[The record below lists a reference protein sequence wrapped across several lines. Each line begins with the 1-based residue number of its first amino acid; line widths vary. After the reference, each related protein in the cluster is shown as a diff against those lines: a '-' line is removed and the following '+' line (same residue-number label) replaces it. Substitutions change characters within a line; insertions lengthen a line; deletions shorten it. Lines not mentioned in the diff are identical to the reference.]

1 MAKRTPPQLPLLE
14 RMIQAVSPA
23 WALARHRDRVAIAAT
38 GGYVGASYRES
49 LAYFQPGTGD
59 ADNDTVI
66 DLPELRGRSRDLVR
80 NSPVAAGAIETDVSH
95 VVGTGLTLQCR
106 IDAEALGIT
115 TEQARKWQK
124 DTERLFCMW
133 AESEM
138 ADAFAELTFYEL
150 QELAYRTS
158 QESGDGFV
166 VLAQK
171 SRPTWPF
178 KLALQV
184 IEADRV
190 SNPNFGADTEML
202 VAGKERAADGEVL
215 AFHICS
221 RHPGASV
228 YGGKASWSRVEVRG
242 AQSGRRNVLHL
253 MRKKRP
259 GQSRGIPVLAPIIE
273 TVKQL
278 TRYSSAEVDAAVNS
292 AVNAVFTQMDHE
304 AFSDTFDDQAQQQ
317 IVDRAMGWDG
327 DVSGAKG
334 RVINLLPGETVAS
347 PTPGRPN
354 PNFDPF
360 FNSVL
365 QQIGMALDIPHEV
378 LTRRFQSSY
387 SAARAALLAFWRTV
401 KIRRSWFASKF
412 CQPVYEEW
420 LADAVADGL
429 IAAPG
434 FFADPLVRH
443 AWSRTSWAGD
453 GPGALNPL
461 DEANAAEKRLKLG
474 ITTLDEEIVAYDG
487 GDWEAKHA
495 AAVRIRDARLADGLD
510 QAPPDPNAMQGG
522 QPGAPGQ
529 QKPGHPAPK
538 PGQPP
543 QQQPGATL
551 DGKSQALGNCDSA
564 DA

>member
-1 MAKRTPPQLPLLE
+1 MAKRTPDLPLIE
-14 RMIQAVSPA
+14 RMIQAISPS
-23 WALARHRDRVAIAAT
+23 WALARHKDRIAIAAT

-59 ADNDTVI
+59 ADSDSI
-66 DLPELRGRSRDLVR
+66 ADLPELRARSRDLTR
-80 NSPVAAGAIETDVSH
+80 NSPVAEGAIETDVSH

-106 IDAEALGIT
+106 VDAEALGIT
-115 TEQARKWQK
+115 AEQATKWQK
-124 DTERLFCMW
+124 NTERLFLMW
-133 AESEM
+133 AESELSDS
-138 ADAFAELTFYEL
+138 AGEQNFYE
-150 QELAYRTS
+150 QQDLAYRTAR
-158 QESGDGFV
+158 ESGDGFV

-171 SRPTWPF
+171 KRPNWPF

-190 SNPNFGADTEML
+190 SNPDFAADSETL

-221 RHPGASV
+221 RHPGAGVDS
-228 YGGKASWSRVEVRG
+228 GKATWARVEVRG
-242 AQSGRRNVLHL
+242 AKSGRRNVLHL

-259 GQSRGIPVLAPIIE
+259 GQSRGIPALAPIIE

-304 AFSDTFDDQAQQQ
+304 AFSDTFDGDAQKE
-317 IVDRAMGWDG
+317 IVNRALGWDG
-327 DVSGAKG
+327 DISGAKG
-334 RVINLLPGETVAS
+334 RAINLLPGETISS

-360 FNSVL
+360 FNAVL

-378 LTRRFQSSY
+378 LTKRFQSSY
-387 SAARAALLAFWRTV
+387 SAARAALLSFWRTV
-401 KIRRSWFASKF
+401 KIRRTWFASKF
-412 CQPVYEEW
+412 CQRVYEEW

-443 AWSRTSWAGD
+443 AWSRTTWSGD

-461 DEANAAEKRLKLG
+461 DEANAAEKRLAIGL
-474 ITTLDEEIVAYDG
+474 TTLDEEIVAYDG
-487 GDWEAKHA
+487 GDWETKHA
-495 AAVRIRDARLADGLD
+495 AAVRIREARIADGLD
-510 QAPPDPNAMQGG
+510 QAPPDPNALPGG

-529 QKPGHPAPK
+529 QQPGAKPGTPPKKPAPK
-538 PGQPP
+538 AE
-543 QQQPGATL
+543 GA
-551 DGKSQALGNCDSA
+551 AE
-564 DA
+564 

>member
-1 MAKRTPPQLPLLE
+1 MAKRTTPQLPLFE

-23 WALARHRDRVAIAAT
+23 WALARHKDRVAIAAT

-59 ADNDTVI
+59 ADSDSIT

-138 ADAFAELTFYEL
+138 ADAFAELNFYEL

-158 QESGDGFV
+158 QESGDGFTI
-166 VLAQK
+166 LAQK
-171 SRPTWPF
+171 SRASWPF
-178 KLALQV
+178 RLALQL

-190 SNPNFGADTEML
+190 SNPDFKPDTATL
-202 VAGKERAADGEVL
+202 VAGKERANDGEL
-215 AFHICS
+215 AAFHFCD
-221 RHPGASV
+221 RHHGASTF
-228 YGGKASWSRVEVRG
+228 GKAPTWQRVEVRG
-242 AQSGRRNVLHL
+242 AKSGRRNVLHL

-259 GQSRGIPVLAPIIE
+259 GQSRGTPALAPIIE

-304 AFSDTFDDQAQQQ
+304 AFSDTFDGDAQKE
-317 IVDRAMGWDG
+317 IVNRALGWDG
-327 DVSGAKG
+327 DVAGAKG

-378 LTRRFQSSY
+378 LTKRFQSSY

-401 KIRRSWFASKF
+401 KIRRTWFAAKF

-474 ITTLDEEIVAYDG
+474 VTTLDEEIVAYDG

-510 QAPPDPNAMQGG
+510 QAPPDPNAMRGVR
-522 QPGAPGQ
+522 PGAPGQ
-529 QKPGHPAPK
+529 PPAPQ
-538 PGQPP
+538 PGKQPQPP
-543 QQQPGATL
+543 QPGATL
-551 DGKSQALGNCDSA
+551 DGKSHALGKCDS
-564 DA
+564 DAA